1 MAEIRHFAV
10 DPDSVQGGKAILKG
24 EEFHHLARVVR
35 SRVGSKVR
43 LLDGSGTIYE
53 ATVSDI
59 GPDEVLLDISSS
71 DLSRHPPLIDIAISA
86 IKAPRLD
93 LVAEK
98 CSEIGL
104 RRLIVFYSAR
114 SMRKPGRAGD
124 GAKVDRLRRKALSA
138 CKQSG
143 QPFFPEIFVV
153 GGIKDVTAIFAECES
168 VYIADREGG
177 RPAETVSDHQ
187 GGPALGIVGP
197 EGGFTDEEREIILS
211 AGAEPMSLGD
221 NRLRSETA
229 AVCLLFA
236 LRSCRPSTRAVPS
249 DD

>member
-1 MAEIRHFAV
+1 MAEIRYFAI
-10 DPDSVQGGKAILKG
+10 DPDSISGGKAVLKG

-35 SRVGSKVR
+35 SRVGSRVR

-53 ATVSDI
+53 ATIRDI
-59 GPDEVLLDISSS
+59 GPDEALLDISGS
-71 DLSRHPPLIDIAISA
+71 DPSRHPPLIDIAISA

-98 CSEIGL
+98 CAEIGL
-104 RRLIVFYSAR
+104 RKLIVFYSGR
-114 SMRKPGRAGD
+114 SMIKPGRAAD

-143 QPFFPEIFVV
+143 QPFFPEIIV
-153 GGIKDVTAIFAECES
+153 GGGLEDVTAVFSEYES
-168 VYIADREGG
+168 VYIADREGRG
-177 RPAETVSDHQ
+177 PAEGVSAAP

-197 EGGFTDEEREIILS
+197 EGGFTDEERTIILS
-211 AGAEPMSLGD
+211 AGAEPVSRGD
-221 NRLRSETA
+221 SRLRSETA

-236 LRSCRPSTRAVPS
+236 LHSCRRNT
-249 DD
+249 